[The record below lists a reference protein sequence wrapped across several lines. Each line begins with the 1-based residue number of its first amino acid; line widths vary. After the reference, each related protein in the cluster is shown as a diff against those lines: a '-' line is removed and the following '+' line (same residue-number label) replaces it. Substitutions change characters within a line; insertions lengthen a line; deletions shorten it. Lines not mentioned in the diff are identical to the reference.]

1 MLAFIVM
8 TLFVVMSPGVD
19 TALITKRTLAEGKK
33 AGFQMAL
40 GITAGSLGHTLAASL
55 GLSALLLQSA
65 FAFNVIK
72 WGGALYLIY
81 LGLTALLARKSDQNK
96 QNINRKKPQ
105 SAFQEGLLSN
115 LLNPKVAVFFL
126 TFLPQFVTNGD
137 RAMIDLFLM
146 GCVYALMSIIWFIAY
161 VLCLHYIREW
171 LLSPN
176 VQLWME
182 KATGVV
188 LVGFGIKLL
197 FTKASPG

>member
-1 MLAFIVM
+1 M
-8 TLFVVMSPGVD
+8 D

-72 WGGALYLIY
+72 WAGALYLIY

-96 QNINRKKPQ
+96 QNINGKKPK

-126 TFLPQFVTNGD
+126 TFLPQFVTNAD

-171 LLSPN
+171 LLSPK
-176 VQLWME
+176 VQLGME

-188 LVGFGIKLL
+188 LIGFGIKLL

>member
-72 WGGALYLIY
+72 WVGALYLIY
-81 LGLTALLARKSDQNK
+81 LGLTALLARESDQNK

-126 TFLPQFVTNGD
+126 TFLPQFVTNAD

-171 LLSPN
+171 LLSPK
-176 VQLWME
+176 VQVWME

>member
-72 WGGALYLIY
+72 WVGALYLIY

-96 QNINRKKPQ
+96 QNINRKKPK

-126 TFLPQFVTNGD
+126 TFLPQFVTNAD

-146 GCVYALMSIIWFIAY
+146 GCVYALLSIIWFIAY

-171 LLSPN
+171 LLSPK

-188 LVGFGIKLL
+188 LVVFGIKLL
-197 FTKASPG
+197 FTKPSPG

>member
-72 WGGALYLIY
+72 WVGALYLIY
-81 LGLTALLARKSDQNK
+81 LGATALLARKSDQNK
-96 QNINRKKPQ
+96 QNINEKKPK

-126 TFLPQFVTNGD
+126 TFLPQFVTNAD

-146 GCVYALMSIIWFIAY
+146 GCVYALMSIVWFIAY

-171 LLSPN
+171 LLSPK